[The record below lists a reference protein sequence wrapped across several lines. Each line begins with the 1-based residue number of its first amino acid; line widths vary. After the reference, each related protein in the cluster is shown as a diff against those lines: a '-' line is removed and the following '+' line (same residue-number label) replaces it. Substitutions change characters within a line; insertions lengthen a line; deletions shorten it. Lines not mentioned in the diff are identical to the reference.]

1 MILRITLIVLSYSII
16 IFATEEFDKLPKSL
30 QKEVN
35 KVFKSDILLLN
46 QIDTYQIQDT
56 IQYFLIYK
64 ILDNKNLLGY
74 SYLSRVNSCRSE
86 GCSFNIIQEKKS
98 FEYFDYFVILDTS
111 LNIKKVNVNNYQAT
125 HGQEICSKSWLKQF
139 ISKNSESTIKYGKNI
154 DAISGATV
162 SANNMVIDI
171 KNKLRLLKKKL

>member
-1 MILRITLIVLSYSII
+1 
-16 IFATEEFDKLPKSL
+16 
-30 QKEVN
+30 
-35 KVFKSDILLLN
+35 
-46 QIDTYQIQDT
+46 
-56 IQYFLIYK
+56 
-64 ILDNKNLLGY
+64 LDNKNLLGY

-154 DAISGATV
+154 DAISGATI